1 MISLFSRQYRC
12 VEIVELV
19 SAYLEDTLTK
29 RQRARFDAHIAGCED
44 CRAYLDQMRLTIEL
58 AGKLREEDLSDAM
71 RDEFGEVFRRMRDE
85 GEI

>member
-1 MISLFSRQYRC
+1 MISLFARKYRC

-19 SAYLEDTLTK
+19 SAYLEDTLTR
-29 RQRARFDAHIAGCED
+29 RQRARFDAHIADCAD
-44 CRAYLDQMRLTIEL
+44 CRAYLEQMRLTIEL
-58 AGKLREEDLSDAM
+58 TGTLREGDLSDAM